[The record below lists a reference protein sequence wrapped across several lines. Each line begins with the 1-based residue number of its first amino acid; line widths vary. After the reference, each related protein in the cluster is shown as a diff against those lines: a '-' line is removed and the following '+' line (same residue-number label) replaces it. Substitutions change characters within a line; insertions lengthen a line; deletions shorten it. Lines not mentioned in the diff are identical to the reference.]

1 MTSGI
6 HHITAITRKIQ
17 ANVDFYAGFLG
28 LKLVKRTA
36 GYEDADQLH
45 LFYGDAAASPGSL
58 VTFLAWEDGS
68 PGRVGLGQPSE
79 IAFAIRPEAIGF
91 WLTRAL
97 THNIALTGP
106 AQEFGEPVLR
116 LKDPDGIIVKLVG
129 EAGVDGPAP
138 HVTKEIAA
146 ADAIQRLRGATILS
160 EKPAATAA
168 FIAGHFGFRTVAE
181 ANGILRLASGAGDVI
196 DIRNASG
203 FWTAAPGTGTIDHVA
218 LRAPDR
224 PAVEAAAARL
234 AGEGAGDT
242 NMHDRTYFYSLY
254 VREPGGSLVEYATDG
269 PGMTV
274 DEPPETLGTT
284 LFVPKHFRADPDDVR
299 ARLPQFSLPGEERM
313 SERDLPFIHRVH
325 RPEMPDGTAV
335 VLLHGTGGNE
345 TSLLPFGARLAP
357 NAVLLSSR
365 GRSSDEGYPRFFR
378 RLTAVTFDQK
388 DIVGEAAAFAAFME
402 GANAAY
408 GLDPEKTL
416 FVGYSNG
423 ANMIGAVMLLH
434 PGIVRN
440 AVLLR
445 GMNVLESMPAAG
457 TPEKANVLMLTGEAD
472 PYGRFAGDLE
482 RLLAAR
488 GASVEH
494 RLLPAGHDI
503 GPADLEL
510 AKAYKER
517 VIG

>member
-6 HHITAITRKIQ
+6 HHITGITRKIQ

-28 LKLVKRTA
+28 LRLVKRTA
-36 GYEDADQLH
+36 GFEDADQLH

-58 VTFLAWEDGS
+58 ITFLAWEDGS

-79 IAFAIRPEAIGF
+79 IALAIRPEAIGF

-97 THNIALTGP
+97 TQNIDLSGP
-106 AQEFGEPVLR
+106 VQEFGEPVLR

-129 EAGVDGPAP
+129 AAGVEGPAP
-138 HVTKEIAA
+138 HVTKGIAA
-146 ADAIQRLRGATILS
+146 RDAIQRIRGATILS
-160 EKPAATAA
+160 EKTAETAA
-168 FIAGHFGFRTVAE
+168 FIGRHFGLRTVAE
-181 ANGILRLASGAGDVI
+181 AGGVTRLAGDAGDVL
-196 DIRNASG
+196 DIRDAGG
-203 FWTAAPGTGTIDHVA
+203 FWTSAPGTGTIDHVA

-224 PAVEAAAARL
+224 AAVETAAARL
-234 AGEGAGDT
+234 AEADAGDT
-242 NMHDRTYFYSLY
+242 NMHDRTYFHSLY

-269 PGMTV
+269 PGMTI
-274 DEPPETLGTT
+274 DEPLETLGTR
-284 LFVPKHFRADPDDVR
+284 LFVPAHFLTDPDDVR

-313 SERDLPFIHRVH
+313 NERDLPFIHRVH
-325 RPEMPDGTAV
+325 RPENPDGTAV

-357 NAVLLSSR
+357 DAVLLSPR
-365 GRSSDEGYPRFFR
+365 GRSADEGYPRFFR

-388 DIVGEAAAFAAFME
+388 DIVSEAEAFAAFIE

-408 GLDPEKTL
+408 GLDPQKTV

-434 PGIVRN
+434 PGLIRN

-445 GMNVLESMPAAG
+445 GMNVLETVPDADLSG
-457 TPEKANVLMLTGEAD
+457 VNVLMVSGAAD
-472 PYGRFAGDLE
+472 PYGRYAGDLE
-482 RLLAAR
+482 ARLTAAGATVEHTLLA
-488 GASVEH
+488 
-494 RLLPAGHDI
+494 AGHDI
-503 GPADLEL
+503 GAADLDL
-510 AKAYKER
+510 AKAYTER
-517 VIG
+517 VAG

>member
-1 MTSGI
+1 MQSGI
-6 HHITAITRKIQ
+6 HHITGITRKIQ

-36 GYEDADQLH
+36 GFEDADQLH

-68 PGRVGLGQPSE
+68 PGRVGLGQPAE

-97 THNIALTGP
+97 TKNVAMSGP
-106 AQEFGEPVLR
+106 TQEFGEPVLR

-129 EAGVDGPAP
+129 ETGVEGPAP
-138 HVTKEIAA
+138 HVTKEITA
-146 ADAIQRLRGATILS
+146 ADAIQRIRGATIFS
-160 EKPAATAA
+160 EKPAETAA
-168 FIAGHFGFRTVAE
+168 FIGSHFGFRSVAE
-181 ANGILRLASGAGDVI
+181 ANGIKRLAGDAGDI
-196 DIRNASG
+196 LDIRDASG
-203 FWTAAPGTGTIDHVA
+203 FWTSAPGTGTIDHIA

-224 PAVEAAAARL
+224 AAVEAAAERL
-234 AGEGAGDT
+234 AAEEAGDV

-269 PGMTV
+269 PGMAI
-274 DEPPETLGTT
+274 DETLETLGTT
-284 LFVPKHFRADPDDVR
+284 LFVPKHFGAAPEDVR

-313 SERDLPFIHRVH
+313 TERDLPFIHRVH
-325 RPEMPDGTAV
+325 RPETPDGTAV

-357 NAVLLSSR
+357 GAVLLSPR
-365 GRSSDEGYPRFFR
+365 GRSADEGYPRFFR
-378 RLTAVTFDQK
+378 RITATTFDQK
-388 DIVGEAAAFAAFME
+388 DIAGEAEAFAAFME
-402 GANAAY
+402 GANTAY
-408 GLDPEKTL
+408 GLDPAKTL

-434 PGIVRN
+434 PGIIRN

-445 GMNVLESMPAAG
+445 GMNVLENAPAADLSG
-457 TPEKANVLMLTGEAD
+457 VNVLVVSGQSD

-482 RLLAAR
+482 ALLRASGATVESTLLA
-488 GASVEH
+488 
-494 RLLPAGHDI
+494 AGHDI
-503 GPADLEL
+503 GTADLEL

-517 VIG
+517 IIG

>member
-1 MTSGI
+1 MQSGI
-6 HHITAITRKIQ
+6 HHITGITRKIQ

-36 GYEDADQLH
+36 GFEDADQLH

-68 PGRVGLGQPSE
+68 PGRVGLGQPAE

-97 THNIALTGP
+97 TKNVAMTGP
-106 AQEFGEPVLR
+106 TQEFGEPVLR

-129 EAGVDGPAP
+129 EAGVEGPAP
-138 HVTKEIAA
+138 HVTKEITAE
-146 ADAIQRLRGATILS
+146 DAIQRIRGATIFS
-160 EKPAATAA
+160 EKPAETAA
-168 FIAGHFGFRTVAE
+168 FIGSHFGFRAVAE
-181 ANGILRLASGAGDVI
+181 ANGIKRLAGDAGDI
-196 DIRNASG
+196 LDIRDASG
-203 FWTAAPGTGTIDHVA
+203 FWTSAPGTGTIDHIA

-224 PAVEAAAARL
+224 AAVEAVAERL
-234 AGEGAGDT
+234 AAEDAGDV

-269 PGMTV
+269 PGMTI
-274 DEPPETLGTT
+274 DETLQTLGTT
-284 LFVPKHFRADPDDVR
+284 LFVPKHFGADPADVR
-299 ARLPQFSLPGEERM
+299 ARLPQFSLPGEDRM
-313 SERDLPFIHRVH
+313 TERDLPFIHRVH
-325 RPEMPDGTAV
+325 RPETPDGTAI

-345 TSLLPFGARLAP
+345 TSLLPFGVRLAP
-357 NAVLLSSR
+357 GAVLLSPR
-365 GRSSDEGYPRFFR
+365 GRSADEGYPRFFR
-378 RLTAVTFDQK
+378 RITATTFDQK
-388 DIVGEAAAFAAFME
+388 DIVSEAEAFAAFME

-408 GLDPEKTL
+408 GLDPAKTL

-434 PGIVRN
+434 PGIIRN

-445 GMNVLESMPAAG
+445 GMNVLEQAPAADLSG
-457 TPEKANVLMLTGEAD
+457 VNVLMVSGQSD
-472 PYGRFAGDLE
+472 PYGRFAGELE
-482 RLLAAR
+482 ALLKTSGATVESKLLA
-488 GASVEH
+488 
-494 RLLPAGHDI
+494 AGHDI
-503 GPADLEL
+503 GTADLEL

-517 VIG
+517 IIG